1 MALFFGAMQTLSS
14 GARFLV
20 QIVQAVQVV
29 QNVPSALNVDVIS
42 FDASLY
48 LSTMA
53 RSFLRPS
60 RDGSPYEGG
69 DEKMGTMTRVILATV
84 TVWLIGVGWARG
96 GEIVRVAYPSLNTS
110 VYCLMIAEKE
120 GYLKEEGLELQL
132 LSIRGEIAIRS
143 ALAGE
148 IDYFINAGS
157 ALAAAVRGVP
167 VKIVT
172 VFQDKPGW
180 DLVALPSIKS
190 VQQLRGATIGVM
202 SPEGSLAV
210 VARQILRQHGLEPG
224 RDVNLV
230 TMGGDAVR
238 LPALQAKAIQA
249 TLFNTGMSLQA
260 QREGFTKLAAA
271 ADYANLIEGGLATG
285 NDKIKQNP
293 ERIVRFVRAALKGV
307 QFFLAK
313 REAALKIMMDGS
325 RITDRALA
333 NAIYDIQAKL
343 TLRRGFS
350 DDKTLQ
356 AMVDDMIK
364 ITKVQREVKVTDVF
378 DLAFVK
384 KANDELRVAGWK
396 P

>member
-1 MALFFGAMQTLSS
+1 M
-14 GARFLV
+14 
-20 QIVQAVQVV
+20 
-29 QNVPSALNVDVIS
+29 N
-42 FDASLY
+42 
-48 LSTMA
+48 
-53 RSFLRPS
+53 
-60 RDGSPYEGG
+60 
-69 DEKMGTMTRVILATV
+69 TMTRFFAIAALSFLCA
-84 TVWLIGVGWARG
+84 GPARAA
-96 GEIVRVAYPSLNTS
+96 EIIRVAYPSLNTS
-110 VYCLMIAEKE
+110 VYCLIIAQKE
-120 GYLKEEGLELQL
+120 GYLKEEGLDLQM

-148 IDYFINAGS
+148 IDYFTNAGS

-180 DLVALPSIKS
+180 DLIALPGIKS
-190 VQQLRGATIGVM
+190 IQQLRGATIGVM

-224 RDVNLV
+224 KDVNLV
-230 TMGGDAVR
+230 TMGGDSVR

-260 QREGFTKLAAA
+260 QKEGFTKLAAS
-271 ADYANLIEGGLATG
+271 ADYANLIEGGLATT

-293 ERIVRFVRAALKGV
+293 DKIFRFVRAAVKGV
-307 QFFLAK
+307 QFFITR
-313 REAALKIMMDGS
+313 REAALKTMIDTS
-325 RITDRALA
+325 RMTDRALA
-333 NAIYDIQAKL
+333 NAIYDIQTKL
-343 TLRRGFS
+343 TLRTGFS

-356 AMVDDMIK
+356 AMINDMIK
-364 ITKVQREVKVTDVF
+364 ITKVQREMKVGDVF

-384 KANDELRVAGWK
+384 RVNDELQAAGWK